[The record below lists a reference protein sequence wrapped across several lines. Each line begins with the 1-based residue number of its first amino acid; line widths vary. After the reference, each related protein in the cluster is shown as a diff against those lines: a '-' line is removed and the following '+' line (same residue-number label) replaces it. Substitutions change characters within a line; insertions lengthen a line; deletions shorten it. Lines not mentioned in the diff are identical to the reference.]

1 MDKLMEMKKKL
12 EFIVCDELSKSKEQI
27 NAKELGEAVDM
38 IKDLA
43 EANYYCKITEAMEKP
58 ENQYGVNYD
67 YRGRM
72 GYMPIDYE
80 VPDYEMP
87 MKWYNRPNV
96 NMIDR
101 MGYTGQ
107 VGGNMGNRNPSNYR
121 SSSNMSGGMN
131 GSPNNSRYG
140 YSHDDYMSKMDMLD
154 KNNPEM
160 KQKRKEL
167 INERVDELSD
177 MLTDTIEKM
186 TPEEQQMWKI
196 KLNKII
202 NM

>member
-1 MDKLMEMKKKL
+1 MDKLMEMKKKI
-12 EFIVCDELSKSKEQI
+12 EFMVEEELAKGKAS
-27 NAKELGEAVDM
+27 AKELGEAVDM

-80 VPDYEMP
+80 MPEYEMP
-87 MKWYNRPNV
+87 IRWDNQMTGARMNR
-96 NMIDR
+96 I
-101 MGYTGQ
+101 GYTGQ
-107 VGGNMGNRNPSNYR
+107 VGGNMGNRNSNNYR
-121 SSSNMSGGMN
+121 PSSNSSIGMN
-131 GSPNNSRYG
+131 RGNSRYG
-140 YSHDDYMSKMDMLD
+140 YSHDDYMTKMDMYD
-154 KNNPEM
+154 HTNPEM

-167 INERVDELSD
+167 IDERIDELSD

-186 TPEEQQMWKI
+186 TPEEKQMWKMKMN
-196 KLNKII
+196 KLI

>member
-1 MDKLMEMKKKL
+1 MDKLMEMKKKI
-12 EFIVCDELSKSKEQI
+12 EFMVEEELAKGKASV
-27 NAKELGEAVDM
+27 KELGEAVDM

-67 YRGRM
+67 YAGRL
-72 GYMPIDYE
+72 GYMPMDYRMN
-80 VPDYEMP
+80 PDVTP
-87 MKWYNRPNV
+87 MEWYGNNR
-96 NMIDR
+96 MIDGR

-107 VGGNMGNRNPSNYR
+107 VGGNMGNRNSSNYR

-131 GSPNNSRYG
+131 RNSNSSRYG
-140 YSHDDYMSKMDMLD
+140 YSHDDYMTKMDMYD
-154 KNNPEM
+154 HTNPEM

-167 INERVDELSD
+167 IDERANELSD
-177 MLTDTIEKM
+177 MLTDITEKM
-186 TPEEQQMWKI
+186 TPEEKQMWKM
-196 KLNKII
+196 KLNKFI

>member
-1 MDKLMEMKKKL
+1 MDKLMEMKKKI
-12 EFIVCDELSKSKEQI
+12 EFMVEEELAKGKAS
-27 NAKELGEAVDM
+27 AKELGEAVDM

-43 EANYYCKITEAMEKP
+43 EANYYCKITEAMEKS

-72 GYMPIDYE
+72 GYMPIDYDL
-80 VPDYEMP
+80 PDYEMP
-87 MKWYNRPNV
+87 MRWDNQLTGARMN
-96 NMIDR
+96 R

-107 VGGNMGNRNPSNYR
+107 VGGNMGNRNSSNYR
-121 SSSNMSGGMN
+121 SSGNMSGGMN
-131 GSPNNSRYG
+131 RNSSNSRYG
-140 YSHDDYMSKMDMLD
+140 YSHDDYMTKMDMYD
-154 KNNPEM
+154 HTNPEM

-167 INERVDELSD
+167 IDERIDELSD

-186 TPEEQQMWKI
+186 TPEEKQMWKMKMN
-196 KLNKII
+196 KLI